1 MIKRISFNPFSL
13 YGFHNTETISSK
25 SQSNRT
31 VFGFK
36 GSLDISEQE
45 RICPHCHCKMHI
57 YAKHNTHL
65 THLNFGITTVCVP
78 VMQLRYPVCSKTKCQ
93 NIPFKAEDHMITK
106 SLLVYIHELLS
117 TGAYTNKEIAKNVG
131 LSENTIKKIE
141 LKQPEKQPKYP
152 GIDELNYTLV
162 TDMQRI

>member
-1 MIKRISFNPFSL
+1 
-13 YGFHNTETISSK
+13 
-25 SQSNRT
+25 
-31 VFGFK
+31 
-36 GSLDISEQE
+36 
-45 RICPHCHCKMHI
+45 
-57 YAKHNTHL
+57 
-65 THLNFGITTVCVP
+65 
-78 VMQLRYPVCSKTKCQ
+78 MQLRCPVCSKTKCQ

-106 SLLVYIHELLS
+106 SLLVYINELLS
-117 TGAYTNKEIAKNVG
+117 TRVYSNKEIAKNVG